1 MRKVRCADC
10 GKTYDYDE
18 DAFCPKCGAFNQPAR
33 GEGLAQIRRVDGLSE
48 AGHEGSF
55 LHREFH
61 EEERERRR
69 RGLDQSGNRSRA
81 RRSTQSAASRSGR
94 PSAQTN
100 RKNPL
105 SIIVWVIFAIIAFN
119 VLSNLLFLLL

>member
-1 MRKVRCADC
+1 MQKVRCVDC

-18 DAFCPKCGAFNQPAR
+18 DAFCPKCGGFNQPAR
-33 GEGLAQIRRVDGLSE
+33 GARLAHTKRVNGLSE
-48 AGHEGSF
+48 AGHQGSF

-69 RGLDQSGNRSRA
+69 VGLDQNENLPIRGTVSRPVRQSSA
-81 RRSTQSAASRSGR
+81 R
-94 PSAQTN
+94 TN
-100 RKNPL
+100 RKNPV

-119 VLSNLLFLLL
+119 ILSSLLFLLF